1 MKERHICTWMRLKF
15 IIARKSSPEAG
26 GVLAEVERQRL
37 DRVMEKLCDD
47 GVRRMEVD
55 AMRECRRLYEG
66 SLFDWND
73 MWVLT
78 DMRRYVWREIEPDIP
93 FWMRFRLCVGE
104 GVWNELAETARKLN
118 WTAGHGE

>member
-37 DRVMEKLCDD
+37 DRVLEKLSDD
-47 GVRRMEVD
+47 GVRRMEAD

-73 MWVLT
+73 MWALT

-93 FWMRFRLCVGE
+93 S
-104 GVWNELAETARKLN
+104 
-118 WTAGHGE
+118 